1 MVKHNDRQYV
11 AVCGVN
17 STDHSALP
25 PGRLFCFGLGYTGAR
40 LARSLHAAGWQV
52 SGTARDADVLRG
64 LATDGISGGSLDDA
78 VIPPGTSHML
88 CTVPPGE
95 SGDPVILSHAKNI
108 TAAERLVWLG
118 YLSTTG
124 VYGDRGGE
132 TVDETDAP
140 APGNARSRRRLA
152 AEQAW
157 LDLGCA
163 YGVPVHIFRLAG
175 IYGPGRNVLDSV
187 RAGTARRIDKPGHRF
202 SRIHVDDI
210 VQTLVASMSKPRA
223 GAIYNVCDD
232 EAAEPAAVVA
242 HACDLLGI
250 APPPLQKFDAGALSA
265 MAQSFWAENRGVWNG
280 RIKRELGVTLAYPDY
295 RAGLAALLAAEP
307 QKTK

>member
-1 MVKHNDRQYV
+1 M
-11 AVCGVN
+11 N
-17 STDHSALP
+17 SSDHSALA

-40 LARSLHAAGWQV
+40 LARVLHASGWQV
-52 SGTARDADVLRG
+52 SGTSRDADVLRELG
-64 LATDGISGGSLDDA
+64 AEGISGTSLENA
-78 VIPPGTSHML
+78 VIQPGTSHVL
-88 CTVPPGE
+88 CTIPPGDA
-95 SGDPVILSHAKNI
+95 GDPVILSHAKNI
-108 TAAERLVWLG
+108 FAVEGLVWMG

-124 VYGDRGGE
+124 VYGDRGGD
-132 TVDETDAP
+132 TVDESDPP
-140 APGNARSRRRLA
+140 APGNTRSRHRLA
-152 AEQAW
+152 AEQTW
-157 LDLGCA
+157 LEFGRA
-163 YGVPVHIFRLAG
+163 RGVPAHIFRLAG

-187 RAGTARRIDKPGHRF
+187 RAGTAKRIDKPGHRF

-210 VQTLVASMSKPRA
+210 VQTLVASMAKPRA
-223 GAIYNVCDD
+223 SAIYNVCDD

-242 HACDLLGI
+242 HACELLGVT
-250 APPPLQKFDAGALSA
+250 PPPLEKFDAATLSA